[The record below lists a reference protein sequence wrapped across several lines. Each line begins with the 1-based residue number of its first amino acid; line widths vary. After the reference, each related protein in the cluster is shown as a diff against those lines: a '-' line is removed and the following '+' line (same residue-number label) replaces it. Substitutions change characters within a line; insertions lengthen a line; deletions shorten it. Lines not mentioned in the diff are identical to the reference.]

1 MSSILHELAVCAG
14 TVFVGELG
22 DKTQLLSLLLACRY
36 RRALPII
43 AGILVAT
50 LANHALA
57 AAGGLWLREL
67 LTPGWRRWLLGLS
80 FIATGLWALKPDTLD
95 DRDVHGGSSRSVF
108 IVTVIAFFLAEIGD
122 KTQVA
127 TVLLAARFDGVVTV
141 VAGTTL
147 GMLLADV
154 PVVLFGERLMP
165 RRSLIWARYIAA
177 AIFAALGIAV
187 LLR

>member
-127 TVLLAARFDGVVTV
+127 TVLLA
-141 VAGTTL
+141 
-147 GMLLADV
+147 DV